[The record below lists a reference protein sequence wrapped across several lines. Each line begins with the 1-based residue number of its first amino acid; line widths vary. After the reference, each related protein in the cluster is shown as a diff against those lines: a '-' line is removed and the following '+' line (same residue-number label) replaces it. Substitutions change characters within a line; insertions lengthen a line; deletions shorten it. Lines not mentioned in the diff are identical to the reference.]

1 MERTMSHHD
10 HRRARTPNC
19 LLVAAAA
26 ITLVPATVQAAT
38 SATGAQSVTADI
50 ANTLEATFP
59 AAYGWG
65 DLDAGAAGNTS
76 SAQTVNVKSNATWGV
91 KASTDQT
98 GGQMKEWTG
107 AAYVGASPKVLT
119 NALNWRVSQIGAA
132 PQATSFA
139 AFTSTPAL
147 ATGSQAVTGDP
158 GVDVSFLYRQHISYA
173 DANAGSNDYR
183 VLVNYDVAQGW

>member
-1 MERTMSHHD
+1 MSRHDLTRT
-10 HRRARTPNC
+10 RTVAC
-19 LLVAAAA
+19 LLATATVV
-26 ITLVPATVQAAT
+26 LLLPVTVQAAT
-38 SATGAQSVTADI
+38 TASGSQSVTADV

-59 AAYGWG
+59 GSYAWG
-65 DLDAGAAGNTS
+65 NLDAGTAGNTS

-107 AAYVGASPKVLT
+107 AAYVASSPKVLT
-119 NALNWRVSQIGAA
+119 NALTWRVSQIGAT

-147 ATGSQAVTGDP
+147 ATGSQAITSDA
-158 GVDVSFLYRQHISYA
+158 GVDVSFLFKQLVSYA